1 MDNAGVV
8 GNDCRFLIR
17 LMGISGEESHFAL
30 IGIED
35 HFLGGAPFIDSGD
48 RTL

>member
-1 MDNAGVV
+1 MKAGVV
-8 GNDCRFLIR
+8 GNDYGLPVR
-17 LMGISGEESHFAL
+17 LMEVCGEECHFAF

-35 HFLGGAPFIDSGD
+35 HFLGGAAFGDSGD